1 MLWRFTAALRKKL
14 YLCICILWVTV
25 GFLFKIQVALIYL
38 TNLSGLLLL
47 MQKWQTMT
55 LHIEHQVIYTPVY
68 FKVHC
73 TNEAFPQHLESVLPS
88 LQNVLL
94 GSEAI
99 THSGVM
105 WPGNAPVSSVGH
117 SCPAQTGLPNSSFF
131 TSPVGD
137 LSAGCSLLFN
147 LLLRSPFCHLF
158 RINGESISL
167 QIRNKST
174 GT

>member
-1 MLWRFTAALRKKL
+1 M
-14 YLCICILWVTV
+14 

-73 TNEAFPQHLESVLPS
+73 TNEAFPQHLESMLPS

-99 THSGVM
+99 IHSGVM
-105 WPGNAPVSSVGH
+105 WPVNAPVSSVG
-117 SCPAQTGLPNSSFF
+117 
-131 TSPVGD
+131 
-137 LSAGCSLLFN
+137 
-147 LLLRSPFCHLF
+147 RS
-158 RINGESISL
+158 
-167 QIRNKST
+167 
-174 GT
+174 